1 MPNGI
6 IEKNRL
12 ADLNIHSPNQP
23 LDYRISINT
32 ESPRPKP
39 NGQCSYER
47 NKDRISYQHGG
58 IAFDLTQVKGEA
70 NKEQDLRH
78 ELELEIAD
86 AKQLSK
92 EKQKYDRKEPSHYM
106 QTIELFVNNV
116 RILSRSA
123 LKTSRDS

>member
-1 MPNGI
+1 MVPNGI
-6 IEKNRL
+6 IEKKRL
-12 ADLNIHSPNQP
+12 ADINIHSPNQP
-23 LDYRISINT
+23 LDYRISINI

-39 NGQCSYER
+39 TGDYAFER

-58 IAFDLTQVKGEA
+58 IAFDLTQVKGEG

-86 AKQLSK
+86 CKLLSK
-92 EKQKYDRKEPSHYM
+92 EKMKYDRKEPSQYM
-106 QTIELFVNNV
+106 QTIEAFMNNV

-123 LKTSRDS
+123 LK